1 MANDVVLRLDGVHK
15 TYSHLGKE
23 LPVLRGVD
31 LEIRRGDQVSIV
43 GKSGVGKSTL
53 LHVAGTLDP
62 PTRGRVLWED
72 EDLFRMPE
80 PDLARWRNRRIG
92 FVFQFHHLLPEFTAR
107 ENVMLPALIA
117 GLEWSE
123 AAARADR
130 LLDRMGLADRSTHR
144 PGELS
149 GGEQQRV
156 SLGRALVMEPDIL
169 FADEPTGN
177 LDERTSDEIHDL
189 LVTLNQ
195 DTGTALVLVT
205 HNFSLARKMDT
216 QLNLTGGLLVDWDG
230 TPP

>member
-1 MANDVVLRLDGVHK
+1 MGNDVVLRLDGVHK

-62 PTRGRVLWED
+62 PTRGRVLWEE
-72 EDLFRMPE
+72 EDLFQMPE
-80 PDLARWRNRRIG
+80 PELARWRNRRIG

-117 GLEWSE
+117 GLDWSD

-130 LLDRMGLADRSTHR
+130 LLERMGLTDRATHR

-177 LDERTSDEIHDL
+177 LDERTSEEIHEL

-205 HNFSLARKMDT
+205 HNFSLARKMNT

>member
-1 MANDVVLRLDGVHK
+1 MGNDVVLRLDGVHK

-53 LHVAGTLDP
+53 LHVTGTLDP
-62 PTRGRVLWED
+62 PTRGRVLWE
-72 EDLFRMPE
+72 EKDLFQMPE
-80 PDLARWRNRRIG
+80 PELARWRNRRIG

-117 GLEWSE
+117 GMDWSD

-130 LLDRMGLADRSTHR
+130 LLERMGLTDRATHR

-177 LDERTSDEIHDL
+177 LDERTSEEIHEL
-189 LVTLNQ
+189 LVTLNK

>member
-1 MANDVVLRLDGVHK
+1 MANEVVLRLDGVHK

-23 LPVLRGVD
+23 LPVLKGVD

-62 PTRGRVLWED
+62 PTRGRVLWGD
-72 EDLFRMPE
+72 EDLFQMPE
-80 PDLARWRNRRIG
+80 PELARWRNRRIG

-130 LLDRMGLADRSTHR
+130 LLDRMGLTDRATHR

-156 SLGRALVMEPDIL
+156 SLGRALVMEPVIL

-177 LDERTSDEIHDL
+177 LDERTSEEIHDL
-189 LVTLNQ
+189 LVTLNR

>member
-1 MANDVVLRLDGVHK
+1 MTDDVVMRLDGVHK
-15 TYSHLGKE
+15 TYSHLGKD

-31 LEIRRGDQVSIV
+31 LEIRRGDQLSIV

-80 PDLARWRNRRIG
+80 PDLARWRNRSIG

-117 GLEWSE
+117 GLDWSD
-123 AAARADR
+123 AGARSDR
-130 LLDRMGLADRSTHR
+130 LLERLGLSDRATHR

-156 SLGRALVMEPDIL
+156 SLGRALVMEPAIL

-189 LVTLNQ
+189 LVTLNR

-205 HNFSLARKMDT
+205 HNFSLARRMET
-216 QLNLTGGLLVDWDG
+216 RLIMTGGLLRDWDG

>member
-1 MANDVVLRLDGVHK
+1 MADDVVLRLDGVHK

-31 LEIRRGDQVSIV
+31 LEIRRGDQLSIV
-43 GKSGVGKSTL
+43 GKSGVGKSTM

-72 EDLFRMPE
+72 RDLFQMPE
-80 PDLARWRNRRIG
+80 PELARWRNRRIG

-117 GLEWSE
+117 GLDWSD
-123 AAARADR
+123 AGARADR
-130 LLDRMGLADRSTHR
+130 LLDRMGLTDRATHR

-156 SLGRALVMEPDIL
+156 SLGRALVMEPVIL

-177 LDERTSDEIHDL
+177 LDERTSDEIHEL
-189 LVTLNQ
+189 LITLNR

-205 HNFSLARKMDT
+205 HNFTLARKMET
-216 QLNLTGGLLVDWDG
+216 RLIMTEGLLKDWDG

>member
-1 MANDVVLRLDGVHK
+1 MGDDVVLRLEGVHK

-23 LPVLRGVD
+23 LPVLQGVD
-31 LEIRRGDQVSIV
+31 LEIRRGDQLSIV

-72 EDLFRMPE
+72 RDLFQMPE
-80 PDLARWRNRRIG
+80 PELARWRNRRIG
-92 FVFQFHHLLPEFTAR
+92 FVFQFHHLLAEFSAR

-117 GLEWSE
+117 GLDWSE

-130 LLDRMGLADRSTHR
+130 LLDRMGLSDRATHR

-156 SLGRALVMEPDIL
+156 SLGRALVMEPVIL

-189 LVTLNQ
+189 LVTLNR

-216 QLNLTGGLLVDWDG
+216 RLNLTGALLVDWDG

>member
-1 MANDVVLRLDGVHK
+1 MGDDVVLRLEGVHK

-23 LPVLRGVD
+23 LPVLQGVD
-31 LEIRRGDQVSIV
+31 LEIRRGDQLSIV

-72 EDLFRMPE
+72 RDLFQMPE
-80 PDLARWRNRRIG
+80 PELARWRNRRIG
-92 FVFQFHHLLPEFTAR
+92 FVFQFHHLLAEFSAR
-107 ENVMLPALIA
+107 ENVMLPALIG
-117 GLEWSE
+117 GLGWSE

-130 LLDRMGLADRSTHR
+130 LLDRMGLSDRATHR

-156 SLGRALVMEPDIL
+156 SLGRALVMEPVIL

-189 LVTLNQ
+189 LVTLNR

-216 QLNLTGGLLVDWDG
+216 RLNLTGGLLVDWDG

>member
-1 MANDVVLRLDGVHK
+1 MGDDVVLRLEGVHK

-23 LPVLRGVD
+23 LPVLQGVD
-31 LEIRRGDQVSIV
+31 LEIRRGDQLSIV

-72 EDLFRMPE
+72 RDLFQMPE
-80 PDLARWRNRRIG
+80 PELARWRNRRIG
-92 FVFQFHHLLPEFTAR
+92 FVFQFHHLLAEFSAR

-117 GLEWSE
+117 GLDWSE

-130 LLDRMGLADRSTHR
+130 LLDRMGLSDRATHR

-156 SLGRALVMEPDIL
+156 SLGRALVMEPVIL

-189 LVTLNQ
+189 LVTLNR

-216 QLNLTGGLLVDWDG
+216 RLNLTGGLLVDWDG

>member
-1 MANDVVLRLDGVHK
+1 MGDDVVLRLEGVHK

-23 LPVLRGVD
+23 LQVLKGVD
-31 LEIRRGDQVSIV
+31 LDIRRGAQLSIV
-43 GKSGVGKSTL
+43 GKSGVGKSTM

-62 PTRGRVLWED
+62 PTRGRVLWEGR
-72 EDLFRMPE
+72 DLFQMPE
-80 PDLARWRNRRIG
+80 PELARWRNRRIG

-117 GLEWSE
+117 GVDWS
-123 AAARADR
+123 AAAAMADR
-130 LLDRMGLADRSTHR
+130 LLDRLALSDRATHR

-156 SLGRALVMEPDIL
+156 ALGRALVMEPKIL

-189 LVTLNQ
+189 LETLNR

-205 HNFSLARKMDT
+205 HNFSLARRMGT
-216 QLNLTGGLLVDWDG
+216 RLIMTEGLLKPWDG

>member
-1 MANDVVLRLDGVHK
+1 MSDESVLRLEAVHK
-15 TYSHLGKE
+15 SFSHLGRE
-23 LPVLRGVD
+23 VRVLGGVD
-31 LEIRRGDQVSIV
+31 LEIRRGAQISIV

-62 PTRGRVLWED
+62 PSRGRVLWGD
-72 EDLFRMPE
+72 RDLFRMSEPE
-80 PDLARWRNRRIG
+80 LARWRNRRIG

-117 GLEWSE
+117 GRPWVE
-123 AAARADR
+123 AARRADALLER
-130 LLDRMGLADRSTHR
+130 LGLSERATHR

-177 LDERTSDEIHDL
+177 LDERTSEEIHEL
-189 LVTLNQ
+189 LVRLNR
-195 DTGTALVLVT
+195 DLGTALVLVT
-205 HNFSLARKMDT
+205 HNAALARRMET
-216 QLNLTGGLLVDWDG
+216 RLVLTEGLLK
-230 TPP
+230 PCE

>member
-1 MANDVVLRLDGVHK
+1 MGDDVVLRLEGVHK

-31 LEIRRGDQVSIV
+31 LEICGGDQLSIV

-53 LHVAGTLDP
+53 LQVAGTLDP

-72 EDLFRMPE
+72 RDLFRMPE
-80 PDLARWRNRRIG
+80 PELARWRNRRIG

-117 GLEWSE
+117 GLDWSD

-130 LLDRMGLADRSTHR
+130 LLDRMGLTDRATHR

-156 SLGRALVMEPDIL
+156 SLGRALVMEPAIL

-189 LVTLNQ
+189 LVALNR

-205 HNFSLARKMDT
+205 HNFTLARKMET
-216 QLNLTGGLLVDWDG
+216 RLILTEGLLKDWDG